1 MRTQADKEKQL
12 YCQLAYESDRLRS
25 LRYFFRETH
34 DDRIKG
40 HMTKAA
46 NNIRKVVDELSQTKK

>member
-46 NNIRKVVDELSQTKK
+46 NNIRRITERIGEEQ